1 MDLSVG
7 PPARRRHPPVKEASK
22 VVSSWRGFAV
32 EVVLPILE
40 VSFKTSNYRRYVDMS
55 LIPIWSAGTIFD
67 SLLED
72 QKWWG
77 DLGGR
82 VPWGDWNGDD
92 HVEQVT
98 NVAEEQVVG
107 KCILKQNS
115 GICKLQAHSCEY
127 GTSNVPKCSTYLVV
141 QTKKGLYS

>member
-1 MDLSVG
+1 MDVSWCQALARSAATGRSLNGSVG
-7 PPARRRHPPVKEASK
+7 GSSGSPPAPTSK
-22 VVSSWRGFAV
+22 G
-32 EVVLPILE
+32 
-40 VSFKTSNYRRYVDMS
+40 SFKGGVFLARIRRGQFFPSSKWALKLKNYSRYVDMS
-55 LIPIWSAGTIFD
+55 LIPIWSAGTVFD
-67 SLLED
+67 SLLEN

-107 KCILKQNS
+107 KCILKQDS
-115 GICKLQAHSCEY
+115 GI
-127 GTSNVPKCSTYLVV
+127 
-141 QTKKGLYS
+141 